1 MNQAKSS
8 YSLLSDASLA
18 ELTRGGDDSA
28 FDELVVRYLGTIS
41 FIARKYSA
49 EGYEQKDFVQEGLL
63 GLLISCKTYNPDES
77 ASFKSYMS
85 LVTERRF
92 ISIIRRLNSSRSV
105 PRANLVTIDELGDN
119 VEDTA
124 PTPEE
129 LLLCSEHLSSTL
141 LRLKALLTK
150 SEYDVLMLYGSGLSY
165 REIAKKLCVS
175 EKSVDNSLCRARR
188 KIKSASVQS
197 S

>member
-8 YSLLSDASLA
+8 YSLLSDAGLA
-18 ELTRGGDDSA
+18 ELARDGDDSA
-28 FDELVVRYLGTIS
+28 FDELVIRYLGTIR

-63 GLLISCKTYNPDES
+63 GLLQSCKTYKPGES

-105 PRANLVTIDELGDN
+105 PRASLVAIDELADS
-119 VEDTA
+119 VEDTS

-129 LLLCSEHLSSTL
+129 LLLCRERLSSTL

-150 SEYDVLMLYGSGLSY
+150 SEYEVLMLYGSGLSY

-175 EKSVDNSLCRARR
+175 EKSVDNALCRARR
-188 KIKSASVQS
+188 KIK
-197 S
+197 